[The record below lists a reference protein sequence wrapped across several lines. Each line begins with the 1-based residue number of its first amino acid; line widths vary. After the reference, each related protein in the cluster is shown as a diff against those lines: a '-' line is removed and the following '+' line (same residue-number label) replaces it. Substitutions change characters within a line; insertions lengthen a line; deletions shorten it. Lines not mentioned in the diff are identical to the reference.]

1 MIFFVYD
8 YFYPRP
14 VAEANS
20 YSDGMMTFFPSRK
33 LSCFSKIKAEKKKKF
48 VLVGSRNLKREQGYS
63 NNTVSLCSLLSQSRL
78 KVKFYY
84 TAVAAAAAV
93 DVLWGQPI
101 KLVHVIP
108 TSELHKY

>member
-8 YFYPRP
+8 YCYPRP

-20 YSDGMMTFFPSRK
+20 YSNGMMSFFFLAEKSAVFQK
-33 LSCFSKIKAEKKKKF
+33 KIEKEKKKF
-48 VLVGSRNLKREQGYS
+48 LLVGSRNLKREQGYS

-84 TAVAAAAAV
+84 TAVAAATIAGA
-93 DVLWGQPI
+93 
-101 KLVHVIP
+101 
-108 TSELHKY
+108 

>member
-1 MIFFVYD
+1 ML
-8 YFYPRP
+8 
-14 VAEANS
+14 VAVE
-20 YSDGMMTFFPSRK
+20 T
-33 LSCFSKIKAEKKKKF
+33 
-48 VLVGSRNLKREQGYS
+48 LKREQGYS

-84 TAVAAAAAV
+84 TAVAAAAV

-108 TSELHKY
+108 TSELLEN